1 MKTRP
6 DLKCGPRIPAPS
18 FKGFTSASEASSRAK
33 RRNTSKD
40 TRAEIMLCRALSEHG
55 LRYRRNVGTIP
66 GKPDVVFTAAH
77 VAVFCDGDFW
87 HGRAWPRLKRQLKRR
102 ANAAYWIPKIAANR
116 LRDAR
121 TRLVLTRAG
130 WLVIRVWETDVARD
144 PGAVAEAIKRA
155 VTQRRRAP
163 RPPTSGTAALTR
175 SPSLRR
181 TAGSTASTV
190 VRSALNRTSVTSLG
204 RGSATAGTASAL

>member
-1 MKTRP
+1 MKARQDP
-6 DLKCGPRIPAPS
+6 NPGPRIPAPS

-33 RRNTSKD
+33 RRNTSTN

-55 LRYRRNVGTIP
+55 LRYRRNVHTVP
-66 GKPDVVFTAAH
+66 GKPDVVFTAAR

-87 HGRAWPRLKRQLKRR
+87 HGRAWPQLKRRLERR

-121 TRLVLTRAG
+121 TRRLLTRAG

-144 PGAVAEAIKRA
+144 AGAVAEMMKKA
-155 VTQRRRAP
+155 VAQRRRAP
-163 RPPTSGTAALTR
+163 WPPSSRTAALMR
-175 SPSLRR
+175 SPSLRS
-181 TAGSTASTV
+181 TAGSTGSTA

-204 RGSATAGTASAL
+204 RGSATAGTESAL

>member
-1 MKTRP
+1 MKPRQ
-6 DLKCGPRIPAPS
+6 DLNSRPRIPAPS

-33 RRNTSKD
+33 RRNTSTN
-40 TRAEIMLCRALSEHG
+40 TRAEIMLCRALSEHR
-55 LRYRRNVGTIP
+55 LRYRRNVGTMP
-66 GKPDVVFTAAH
+66 GKPDVVFTAPR

-87 HGRAWPRLKRQLKRR
+87 HGRAWPQLKRQLERR

-144 PGAVAEAIKRA
+144 PRAVAETIKKA
-155 VTQRRRAP
+155 VTQRRLAPRAP
-163 RPPTSGTAALTR
+163 ASGTAALTR
-175 SPSLRR
+175 APSPRR
-181 TAGSTASTV
+181 STGSTGSAV

-204 RGSATAGTASAL
+204 TGSATAGTASAL